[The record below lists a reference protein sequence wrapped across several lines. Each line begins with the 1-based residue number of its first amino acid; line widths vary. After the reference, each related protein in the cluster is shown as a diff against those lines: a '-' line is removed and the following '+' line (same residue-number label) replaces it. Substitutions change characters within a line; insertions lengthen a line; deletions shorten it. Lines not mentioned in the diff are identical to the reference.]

1 MAGQTAAQAYA
12 FLKQRFAEI
21 SNLNG
26 ASSIL
31 HADADTVMRKA
42 SGKDR
47 ANQLVALAT
56 VMHEKISD
64 PRVEEALDIA
74 ETKIRT
80 MNANHRRNLALMRRQ
95 WIHQAGLPLNLA
107 QEKARIESEGQ
118 QLHTQYRKTGDWKIM
133 GPHYERSFRAA
144 KEIGEATMTGL
155 GAPTAHDALIDRF
168 SPGLTSAIINP
179 RFAQLRAVLPG
190 MIQERLERQAA
201 MPDPIEPKGSFSDEK
216 QGKINREMA
225 KVFGFD
231 FRRGVHSSIQGHPS
245 CGGTPDDV
253 RITTRLNKHD
263 VVPGLYGTIH
273 ETGHANYES
282 NLPKSW
288 RYQPAGSAL
297 GMDIHETQSMIMEYQ
312 AAMTPEFMEFLARRL
327 QDEFNYH
334 GDPAFSAYNLQRMMW
349 NVKASFIRVEA
360 DEMTYPLHVVLRYEL
375 EKNIF
380 NGSLNSKDL
389 PEAWAKG
396 MKDLLGIT
404 PANNT
409 QGCMQDVHWPVLL
422 QGYFPA
428 YAFGAMGAA
437 QFMKAAQKDRPDIMQ
452 RLRVGDTSPL
462 RAWLKTNVHEKGSL
476 VASQDLFIQATG
488 EPLNTSIYLD
498 HLSRRY
504 LDRPYIV

>member
-1 MAGQTAAQAYA
+1 
-12 FLKQRFAEI
+12 
-21 SNLNG
+21 
-26 ASSIL
+26 
-31 HADADTVMRKA
+31 
-42 SGKDR
+42 
-47 ANQLVALAT
+47 
-56 VMHEKISD
+56 
-64 PRVEEALDIA
+64 
-74 ETKIRT
+74 
-80 MNANHRRNLALMRRQ
+80 
-95 WIHQAGLPLNLA
+95 
-107 QEKARIESEGQ
+107 
-118 QLHTQYRKTGDWKIM
+118 
-133 GPHYERSFRAA
+133 
-144 KEIGEATMTGL
+144 
-155 GAPTAHDALIDRF
+155 
-168 SPGLTSAIINP
+168 
-179 RFAQLRAVLPG
+179 
-190 MIQERLERQAA
+190 
-201 MPDPIEPKGSFSDEK
+201 
-216 QGKINREMA
+216 
-225 KVFGFD
+225 
-231 FRRGVHSSIQGHPS
+231 
-245 CGGTPDDV
+245 
-253 RITTRLNKHD
+253 
-263 VVPGLYGTIH
+263 
-273 ETGHANYES
+273 
-282 NLPKSW
+282 
-288 RYQPAGSAL
+288 
-297 GMDIHETQSMIMEYQ
+297 MIMEYQ